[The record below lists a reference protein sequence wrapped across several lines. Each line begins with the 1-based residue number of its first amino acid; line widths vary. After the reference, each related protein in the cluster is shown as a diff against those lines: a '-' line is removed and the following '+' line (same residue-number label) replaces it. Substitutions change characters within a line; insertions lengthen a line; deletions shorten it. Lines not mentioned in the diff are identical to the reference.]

1 MATTYIQASAVP
13 VSDGKAQLITETAS
27 PALESVVKR
36 RFDIKKPNVFTHYDI
51 YPEDS
56 NTMLHFVSISNFTS
70 NKPDL
75 TLHAGS
81 DTQAPVLAVSHMPMS
96 TRHFKIGLSNS
107 SSSPLGDDMEWEN
120 LEKQSVK
127 GNEYHMVFPMEDGRR
142 WELAWKRTHGHAV
155 DNKETSSLSMRDWKL
170 VDLQTGQVVALFTNE
185 RWSIVKTGTV
195 QINGEFGRGFDQLV
209 FITVLSLYEK
219 VRRRHQRGAW
229 HELVQVIKI
238 PICI

>member
-1 MATTYIQASAVP
+1 MATTSTQASAVP
-13 VSDGKAQLITETAS
+13 ISDGKGQVITETAS

-56 NTMLHFVSISNFTS
+56 NKMVHFVSISNFTS

-75 TLHAGS
+75 TLHSGS

-107 SSSPLGDDMEWEN
+107 LSSPLGDDMEWEN
-120 LEKQSVK
+120 MEKRSVK

-185 RWSIVKTGTV
+185 RWSFVKTGTV

-229 HELVQVIKI
+229 YAHS
-238 PICI
+238 